1 MRRLLREVAPVGR
14 DARELANRYVDRHNS
29 SAVGRRQPASTAA
42 VVAALRGVLAV
53 AVGHCPTLAAG
64 HRQRGLIGPRR
75 GEWTCYRSPC
85 G

>member
-14 DARELANRYVDRHNS
+14 DGARVSESNVDRHNS

-53 AVGHCPTLAAG
+53 AVGHCPTLAADTDSAG
-64 HRQRGLIGPRR
+64 
-75 GEWTCYRSPC
+75 
-85 G
+85 